1 MRLSVITAL
10 FFFAQISFAQTAN
23 KWTLEKCIDYALEHN
38 IQVKQASV
46 TASIYSNDHLQSK
59 LNFLPS
65 VEGNINFN
73 SNYGNSINPQ
83 TYTFTPGNSQSASTS
98 LQGTLPVFTGLQQI
112 FNVERTKY
120 ELLAS
125 KMDYENAKRNIALSV
140 ASAYLQVLL
149 NKEILTVAEK
159 QKALTESQKSTVA
172 SKIRAGSL
180 PETSAF
186 EVDAQFARDEVNVV
200 NAKSSID
207 LGLLQLRQLLQIA
220 DEKFDVENPEVKF
233 DNVADVA
240 SLSSVSIYE
249 YALANQPS
257 IMSAEARVKSSNA
270 SRKISI
276 GALSPTIGVYANLSS
291 GYSSQDRNYNTRYD
305 TLLGIPI
312 PVQTDAGIKPF
323 NNQLKDNFRKVVG
336 VQMNIPL
343 FSKWQKVT
351 NIQNAKLQMQIREL
365 QLDGAKNQ
373 LRSDI
378 EQAYTNAKAAV
389 QSYLANDKS
398 VQAADKSY
406 QSLEKRFSAG
416 MLGSYEF
423 QQAKNN
429 LAIAESEKI
438 KSKYT
443 YVFRLKV
450 LDFYQGKP
458 LKLEN

>member
-1 MRLSVITAL
+1 
-10 FFFAQISFAQTAN
+10 
-23 KWTLEKCIDYALEHN
+23 LEKCIDYALQNN
-38 IQVKQASV
+38 IQVKQANV
-46 TASIYSNDHLQSK
+46 TSSIYSNDHLQSK

-73 SNYGNSINPQ
+73 TNYGNSINPQ
-83 TYTFTPGNSQSASTS
+83 TYTFTSGNAQQASAS

-159 QKALTESQKSTVA
+159 QKLLTETQKSTVA
-172 SKIRAGSL
+172 SKIKAGAL

-186 EVDAQFARDEVNVV
+186 EVDAQLARDEVNVV

-207 LGLLQLRQLLQIA
+207 LGLLQLRQLLQIT
-220 DEKFDVENPEVKF
+220 DEKFDIETPEVKF

-257 IMSAEARVKSSNA
+257 IMSADARVKSANA
-270 SRKISI
+270 ARKISI
-276 GALSPTIGVYANLSS
+276 GALSPTIAVYASLSS
-291 GYSSQDRNYNTRYD
+291 GYSSQDRKITGYETRID
-305 TLLGIPI
+305 SSLGIPI
-312 PVQTDAGIKPF
+312 PYQSPLYGNKLF
-323 NNQLKDNFRKVVG
+323 SEQLKDNFRKVVG

-343 FSKWQKVT
+343 FNKWQRVT
-351 NIQNAKLQMQIREL
+351 NIQNARLQMQIREL
-365 QLDGAKNQ
+365 QLDGTKNQ

-398 VQAADKSY
+398 VQAADKSF
-406 QSLEKRFSAG
+406 QSLEKRFGAG